1 MCLRDTTGYDFYD
14 RVFKSPD
21 LINPEG
27 ILGNRADALGL
38 RAYGCVRACVREL
51 IK

>member
-1 MCLRDTTGYDFYD
+1 MCLRDMTSKGIYD

-21 LINPEG
+21 LISPEG
-27 ILGNRADALGL
+27 ILGYRADALGL

-51 IK
+51 SK